1 MNYFKRKLFKKVI
14 IKKSSL
20 QFKKNNFSYISR
32 KSDVTVPNKNYCDV
46 YLIFNKIYEKPQS
59 RIADFPGGPV
69 VKNSSSNVD
78 CVGLIPGGGGK
89 IPHASWP
96 KV

>member
-32 KSDVTVPNKNYCDV
+32 KSDVTVANKNYCDV
-46 YLIFNKIYEKPQS
+46 YLIFNKIYEKP
-59 RIADFPGGPV
+59 
-69 VKNSSSNVD
+69 
-78 CVGLIPGGGGK
+78 
-89 IPHASWP
+89 
-96 KV
+96 